1 MSAIPPSEALAEAE
15 ALIAKCRNTHSEDLD
30 LSKLGL
36 RELPESLRSLRW
48 LTELNVARNDLT
60 HVPQWLGELTQ
71 LRMLSLSA
79 NPLETLPTSLGSLA
93 RLERLWLTGL
103 RPSIAHED
111 LGFQNLTALGIGAS
125 DLTLLPDWIR
135 RLRNLEV
142 LMAGNNNISSL
153 PEWIAEFS
161 KLDTL
166 DVSGNPL
173 RRLPVSL
180 LTLVSLKELDLSR
193 TQLHLPGEIVRT
205 RNASKI
211 LNYYFRSV
219 PLDVTTSPSGSKSAP
234 EDPRLTH
241 HRQSRMSQPLN
252 EFKLVLVGRGGVGKT
267 TLVNRLVTDD
277 YKEFQRTPGVHIT
290 QWSMPIDGDTVN
302 AHVWD
307 FGGQEIMHG
316 THRFFMTER
325 ALYLVLISGRE
336 GTEDHDA
343 DYWLSMVR
351 SFAGDVPVVM
361 LLHKWGEYRFEL
373 NRKLLREKYG
383 QSIIFAETDSLTGHG
398 ISALR
403 EQIRQL
409 ATKLPG
415 LRAVWPAAWQ
425 RVKDDL
431 PKQKKNWLTFEE
443 FLAFC
448 RERDVTDRRD
458 QEALAENLHDLGLML
473 SYRNDEALRG
483 FGVLNPQWV
492 TEGIYNMLNAPALRD
507 ANGRFTPQMFSEVL
521 PQEAYP
527 KELHPY
533 LLALMRKFRLCHPL
547 DTKGTQYLIPE
558 LLTKEEPSLNAEFAP
573 EKCLG
578 FIYRYDSVLPEG
590 LIPRFIVETYVHGA
604 PKLSWRTGVVLE
616 RANCR
621 ALVRGDVQGRTITIW
636 VEGIGN
642 GRRELLG
649 IIREHF
655 DRIHKSYE
663 ELPVTELVPI
673 PGYPATHVE
682 HKVLLKYERSRQ
694 PTIKVDIGDEL
705 RDYSVKELLDVVDL
719 PGAPRA
725 RATEARGVQERE
737 QFEHREAIQ
746 VFISYSRKDGI
757 FLDQLRAALFPYER
771 KGELT
776 VWADELVEP
785 GQSWEDE
792 IQSRLDQAQLVI
804 LLLSNDFLGSSY
816 CMDKEFPRVMARR
829 KAGECEIVPIVIR
842 ACRYDKHDSLGALQA
857 ILVGGKPINEHEKSD
872 PAWHEVT
879 QRLDPVIEKLKKR

>member
-1 MSAIPPSEALAEAE
+1 M
-15 ALIAKCRNTHSEDLD
+15 
-30 LSKLGL
+30 
-36 RELPESLRSLRW
+36 
-48 LTELNVARNDLT
+48 
-60 HVPQWLGELTQ
+60 
-71 LRMLSLSA
+71 
-79 NPLETLPTSLGSLA
+79 
-93 RLERLWLTGL
+93 
-103 RPSIAHED
+103 
-111 LGFQNLTALGIGAS
+111 
-125 DLTLLPDWIR
+125 LPD
-135 RLRNLEV
+135 
-142 LMAGNNNISSL
+142 SL
-153 PEWIAEFS
+153 FGFTP
-161 KLDTL
+161 
-166 DVSGNPL
+166 
-173 RRLPVSL
+173 
-180 LTLVSLKELDLSR
+180 LKELDLNV
-193 TQLHLPGEIVRT
+193 THLNLPAEIVRT
-205 RNASKI
+205 KNAHKI
-211 LNYYFRSV
+211 LNYYFHSAAPLVSPSPTEPKSV
-219 PLDVTTSPSGSKSAP
+219 PEA
-234 EDPRLTH
+234 PRLAY
-241 HRQSRMSQPLN
+241 RSQARVSQSLN

-267 TLVNRLVTDD
+267 TLVNRLATDD

-290 QWSMPIDGDTVN
+290 QWSMTVDSDAVN

-325 ALYLVLISGRE
+325 ALYVVLISGRE
-336 GTEDHDA
+336 GREDHDA
-343 DYWLSMVR
+343 EYWLSMVR
-351 SFAGDVPVVM
+351 SFAGDVPVIV

-383 QSIIFAETDSLTGHG
+383 QNLIFAETDSLTGYG

-431 PKQKKNWLTFEE
+431 PQQKKHWLTFEE

-448 RERDVTDRRD
+448 HERGVTDRRD
-458 QEALAENLHDLGLML
+458 QEVLAESLHDLGLML
-473 SYRNDEALRG
+473 SYRKDEALRG

-492 TEGIYNMLNAPALRD
+492 TQGIYNMLNAPELRE
-507 ANGRFTPQMFSEVL
+507 ANGRFSIKTFSEVL
-521 PQEAYP
+521 PEDAYP

-533 LLALMRKFRLCHPL
+533 LLALMRKFQLCHPL

-558 LLTKEEPSLNAEFAP
+558 LLTKAEPGLDAEFAP

-621 ALVRGDVQGRTITIW
+621 ALVRGDVQGRTITIR
-636 VEGIGN
+636 VDGIGN

-663 ELPVTELVPI
+663 ELPVTELVPL
-673 PGYPATHVE
+673 PGYPDAHVE
-682 HKVLLKYERSRQ
+682 HELLLKYERARQ
-694 PTIKVDIGDEL
+694 PTIKADVGDEL
-705 RDYSVKELLDVVDL
+705 RDYSVKELLDGVDV

-725 RATEARGVQERE
+725 SAADTKGSHGRKLLERKE
-737 QFEHREAIQ
+737 SVS
-746 VFISYSRKDGI
+746 VFISYSRRDGV
-757 FLDQLRAALFPYER
+757 FLEQLRAALVPYER

-776 VWADELVEP
+776 VWADELVDP
-785 GQSWEDE
+785 GQAWEDE
-792 IQSRLDQAQLVI
+792 ILSRLEQAQLII

-816 CMDKEFPRVMARR
+816 CMDKELPRVMARR
-829 KAGECEIVPIVIR
+829 KAGVCEIVPIVIR
-842 ACRYDKHDSLGALQA
+842 ACRYDKHDSVGALQA
-857 ILVGGKPINEHEKSD
+857 ILVGGKPINEHEKTD
-872 PAWHEVT
+872 AAWLEVT
-879 QRLDPVIEKLKKR
+879 QRLDPVIDKLKKR